1 MKISGGWSK
10 IPHAI
15 TDAMPHMTLPELACT
30 LLLVRETYGWHRP
43 WARLTR
49 ADFCKLTPIKS
60 RATVGAALKAVEARG
75 FFHRSSKPSL
85 WLVSEKDQ
93 PPQSTDPP
101 PTRTISSGCETWGL
115 LDETITPEDNSS
127 IESFNSIAEKFFGS
141 TS

>member
-1 MKISGGWSK
+1 MNISGGWR

-60 RATVGAALKAVEARG
+60 RATVGTALKAIEARG
-75 FFHRSSKPSL
+75 FFHRAAKRSI
-85 WLVSEKDQ
+85 WLVSDLDQ
-93 PPQSTDPP
+93 PPQPSDPSP
-101 PTRTISSGCETWGL
+101 AQTISSGYETCGL
-115 LDETITPEDNSS
+115 LDETITPEDNSN
-127 IESFNSIAEKFFGS
+127 IESFNSFAEKYFGS